1 MATKAELEVENEEL
15 RTKLNDAESIA
26 SNTKAEILSVLSE
39 HKAIIAKKRH
49 EIGTQAM
56 SESTKEH
63 LKGHYQRVSEDIDI
77 IMTQI
82 KET

>member
-1 MATKAELEVENEEL
+1 
-15 RTKLNDAESIA
+15 
-26 SNTKAEILSVLSE
+26 
-39 HKAIIAKKRH
+39 
-49 EIGTQAM
+49 M
-56 SESTKEH
+56 SESTKER

>member
-15 RTKLNDAESIA
+15 KTKLKNAESIA
-26 SNTKAEILSVLSE
+26 SNTKAEILSVLNE
-39 HKAIIAKKRH
+39 NKAIIAKKRH
-49 EIGTQAM
+49 DIGTQPM
-56 SESTKEH
+56 SESTKEL

-77 IMTQI
+77 IITQI